1 MNPEGKL
8 HDWTDVPEDDLP
20 ELQQMGVGVGDKSA
34 EMAHN
39 LVENLQA
46 CKGRG
51 KIPVAVP
58 LSLKQQPQH
67 QVKGPFASSFR
78 QVFDSRRGL
87 FEPKQ
92 SAVQGQTVNKVK
104 VPSKIY
110 QFEQHTLN
118 NNTQPNP
125 NPWSRF
131 PQDFLERQTCN
142 SVLSR
147 SSTAPGELVA
157 PATQQLQQ
165 ATVSPQRQLPPSPS
179 VPRRASS
186 KKVLAQYKSSL
197 NSGTFATNFASQQ
210 ENDKSRPPLRNFF
223 GFS

>member
-1 MNPEGKL
+1 M

-20 ELQQMGVGVGDKSA
+20 ELQQIAVGGPSA
-34 EMAHN
+34 EIAHN
-39 LVENLQA
+39 LVENLES

-51 KIPVAVP
+51 KIRVAVP

-87 FEPKQ
+87 FEQ
-92 SAVQGQTVNKVK
+92 SAVREQTANKVK

-110 QFEQHTLN
+110 QFDTHTF

-125 NPWSRF
+125 SPWSRF
-131 PQDFLERQTCN
+131 PQEYPERQRGN

-157 PATQQLQQ
+157 PATQELQK
-165 ATVSPQRQLPPSPS
+165 ATVSPQKQLPPTPG
-179 VPRRASS
+179 RGSS
-186 KKVLAQYKSSL
+186 KRVIAQYKSSV
-197 NSGTFATNFASQQ
+197 NSRTFSGKIFARQQ
-210 ENDKSRPPLRNFF
+210 EDDNKLRPPLRNFF
-223 GFS
+223 GFSLKETNMK